1 MAGAYVDVP
10 ADWTTVDT
18 RRAGPFVTAQTFRRP
33 DGTLFRWTSRAH
45 RKRGRGDTR
54 GSLLFAPHA
63 LAWWIGI
70 LFMLGSACFA
80 IGPLPFY
87 LEGVGSTGDAITYFV
102 GSIFFTSAALC
113 QLIEAGVAPRTL
125 TRHQG
130 HRVRRLLAIEVRRI
144 DWWACSVQFAGTLF
158 FNFTTARSIHPPSG
172 LAPGKNA
179 IWTPDWR
186 GSICF
191 IVASWLAY
199 AEVGHSWFS
208 WRPQSR
214 GWRIAALNMVGS
226 IAFLVSAVAAYVLP
240 TTGEPMSLFWTN
252 AGTFV
257 GALCFFAGAALLL
270 PERVRPDMIGASED
284 HSSQLDQSVK

>member
-10 ADWTTVDT
+10 ADWSTVES
-18 RRAGPFVTAQTFRRP
+18 RRVGPFITAATYRRP

-45 RKRGRGDTR
+45 RKRGRGAQR
-54 GSLLFAPHA
+54 GSLLWAPRS
-63 LAWWIGI
+63 LAWWIAI

-87 LEGVGSTGDAITYFV
+87 VEATGSTGDAITYFV

-113 QLIEAGVAPRTL
+113 QLIETGVAPRSL
-125 TRHQG
+125 TRH
-130 HRVRRLLAIEVRRI
+130 RERRARRLLAIEIRRI
-144 DWWACSVQFAGTLF
+144 DWWACAVQFAGTIF
-158 FNFTTARSIHPPSG
+158 FNFTTARSIHPPG
-172 LAPGKNA
+172 TPAPGKNA

-199 AEVGHSWFS
+199 GEAGHGWIS
-208 WRPQSR
+208 WRPRSR
-214 GWRIAALNMVGS
+214 GWRIAALNMLGS
-226 IAFLVSAVAAYVLP
+226 IAFLASAFGAYVLP
-240 TTGEPMSLFWTN
+240 TTGEPASLFWTN

-257 GALCFFAGAALLL
+257 GAICFSVGAALLL
-270 PERVRPDMIGASED
+270 PERVRPDELDEPATLASGAPART
-284 HSSQLDQSVK
+284 